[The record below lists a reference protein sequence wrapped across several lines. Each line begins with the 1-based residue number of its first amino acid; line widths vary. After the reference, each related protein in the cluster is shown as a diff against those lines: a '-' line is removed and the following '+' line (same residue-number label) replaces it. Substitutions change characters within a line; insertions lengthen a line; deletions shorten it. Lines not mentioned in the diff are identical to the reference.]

1 MGGTSF
7 FYVLTKA
14 YKIPDKKAAE
24 VLKELILYRG
34 VINKDKE
41 VLLKAFELFIN
52 TSGLSL
58 LDCFLCIKAKHSKGK
73 ILTFNKKNCKR
84 SVFKSKNSKVNEL
97 AEAQK
102 RTEEE
107 LRKLISEH
115 RKTREQLGG
124 LSHTVGYILEDRS
137 YVALPH
143 LLSKE

>member
-1 MGGTSF
+1 M
-7 FYVLTKA
+7 
-14 YKIPDKKAAE
+14 
-24 VLKELILYRG
+24 
-34 VINKDKE
+34 
-41 VLLKAFELFIN
+41 
-52 TSGLSL
+52 
-58 LDCFLCIKAKHSKGK
+58 
-73 ILTFNKKNCKR
+73 
-84 SVFKSKNSKVNEL
+84 FKSKNSKVNEL